1 MAYFASGTGGS
12 GGSNMHTYST
22 TEQIVGTWIDGRT
35 IYETTFDL
43 GENTTISNSSWTT
56 TSIQI
61 PNFEGIISGMILTE
75 TLGTSTP
82 VMTTYDANNYI
93 QLQSLRNSYTST
105 ARYVVIQYTKSTS

>member
-1 MAYFASGTGGS
+1 MAYYATGI
-12 GGSNMHTYST
+12 GGEGGGISHAYST
-22 TEQIVGTWIDGRT
+22 AEQVVGTWIDGSP

-56 TSIQI
+56 TSIQM
-61 PNFEGIISGMILTE
+61 PNLGGIISGMILTE

-82 VMTTYDANNYI
+82 VMTTYDANKYI

-105 ARYVVIQYTKSTS
+105 ARYVVVQYTKATS